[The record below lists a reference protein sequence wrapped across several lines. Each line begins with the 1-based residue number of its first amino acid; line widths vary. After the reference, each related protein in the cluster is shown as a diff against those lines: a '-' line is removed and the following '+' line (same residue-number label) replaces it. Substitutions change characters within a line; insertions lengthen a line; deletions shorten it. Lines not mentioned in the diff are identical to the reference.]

1 MKAAILGAGNW
12 GTTLAVNFARLGHQI
27 NLWEFDAHQAELV
40 RQTRRNEKFL
50 PGVDLPDG
58 VHISS
63 SLPEALN
70 GSRIVFL
77 SIPTQTS
84 RSVLRQIRSLP
95 SDSIIVSLMKGI
107 EQETRA
113 RVSQICREELAG
125 FNDEQYAM
133 LSGPTIAGEVALG
146 LPTSAVIASTYEATA
161 QAIQHEFSSSVLR
174 LYRSDDVVGVEV
186 AGAVKNV
193 IALASGM
200 CSGMQLGFNTM
211 GALLTRGLSEISRLG
226 EAMGGHRVTFSGLSG
241 MGDLITT
248 CNSPASRNRTV
259 GERVGRGETLNEIL
273 NTMVMVAEG
282 VWTARAVR
290 DLAAEKNIE
299 MPITDA
305 VCRILFENQAPDKAV
320 KDLMERRLK
329 AED

>member
-12 GTTLAVNFARLGHQI
+12 GTTLAVNFARQGHQI
-27 NLWEFDAHQAELV
+27 NLWEFDAQQAELV
-40 RQTRRNEKFL
+40 QRTRRNERFL

-58 VHISS
+58 VRVTSI
-63 SLPEALN
+63 LPEALEK
-70 GSRIVFL
+70 SRVVFL

-107 EQETRA
+107 EQNTRA
-113 RVSQICREELAG
+113 RVSQICREELAD
-125 FNDEQYAM
+125 FNDGQYAM
-133 LSGPTIAGEVALG
+133 LSGPTIAGEVAHG
-146 LPTSAVIASTYEATA
+146 LPTSAVIASTSENTSLL
-161 QAIQHEFSSSVLR
+161 IQKEFSSSVLR
-174 LYRSDDVVGVEV
+174 LYRSDDVVGVEI

-200 CSGMQLGFNTM
+200 CAGMQLGYNTM
-211 GALLTRGLSEISRLG
+211 GALLTRGLAEISRLG
-226 EAMGGHRVTFSGLSG
+226 EALGGHRITFSGLSG

-259 GERVGRGETLNEIL
+259 GERIGRGETLNEIL

-282 VWTARAVR
+282 VWTSRAVR
-290 DLAAEKNIE
+290 DLAAEKNIV

-305 VCRILFENQAPDKAV
+305 VCRILFENHAPDKAV
-320 KDLMERRLK
+320 KELMERRLK